1 MRNVDLDLLETFIAV
16 AQLGSLSAA
25 AARLHV
31 TQGGVSQ
38 RIKRLESFF
47 GCHLI
52 ERDAK
57 GSTLT
62 VQGQTL
68 LPEARRLI
76 SANERLFEMMSAYV
90 APERVRIG
98 VPFDLVGTHF
108 PPILRAFVK
117 RYPAVDVAMIS
128 GASLVL
134 MEGLARGEMDLVLCQ
149 APVTEAD
156 SAGER
161 LSVERL
167 VWLSVGQAHE
177 IRPLPVCMVTERCIF
192 REMLFE
198 RLDRDAIP
206 WRIVFD
212 NASIEATTAMV
223 RTEMAVTAWLS
234 STIPEGLNILGPESG
249 LPDLGDFAIELHF
262 AKGEPSAAA
271 LALGGLIRDY
281 YGVEPQLE
289 NRAIQR
295 VGT

>member
-1 MRNVDLDLLETFIAV
+1 MRNVDLDLLQTFIAV
-16 AQLGSLSAA
+16 AQLGSISAA
-25 AARLHV
+25 AARMHV

-47 GCHLI
+47 GCQLI

-76 SANERLFEMMSAYV
+76 SANQRLFDMMSTYV
-90 APERVRIG
+90 APQKVRIG

-117 RYPAVDVAMIS
+117 RCPAVDVAMVS
-128 GASLVL
+128 GASLEL
-134 MEGLARGEMDLVLCQ
+134 MEGLARDELDVVLCQ
-149 APVTEAD
+149 APVTD
-156 SAGER
+156 SQSAGER
-161 LSVERL
+161 LSIERL
-167 VWLSVGQAHE
+167 VWLSVGRAHE

-192 REMLFE
+192 RDMLFE
-198 RLDRDAIP
+198 RLDRDQIP

-234 STIPEGLNILGPESG
+234 SMIPDGLNVLGAESG
-249 LPDLGDFAIELHF
+249 LPELGDFAVELHF
-262 AKGEPSAAA
+262 GEGEASAPA
-271 LALGGLIRDY
+271 LALGDIIRDY
-281 YGVEPQLE
+281 YRVEPQLA
-289 NRAIQR
+289 RAIRR